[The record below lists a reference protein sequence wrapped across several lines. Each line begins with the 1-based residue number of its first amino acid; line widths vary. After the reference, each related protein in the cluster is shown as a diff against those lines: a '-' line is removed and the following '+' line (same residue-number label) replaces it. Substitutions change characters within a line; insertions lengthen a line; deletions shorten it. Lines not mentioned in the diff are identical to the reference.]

1 MLKAL
6 LVASSLLLLMTG
18 CAQLPL
24 SPPTANFDFI
34 QKAKASGTAPVAVG
48 TFQLA
53 AGVSR
58 DIDQGLSVRSNS
70 VTSPFEGSMAQ
81 YLKQSVTTDLQASG
95 LYDASAPTQLTGLLT
110 ESTLSVPI
118 GDSSATLGARFVL
131 TRAGQKIYEK
141 ELKANA
147 SWKAEFLG
155 ALAIPDG
162 INRYVGLYHQL
173 VDMLL
178 NDPEYQKSN
187 PK

>member
-1 MLKAL
+1 MFKTL
-6 LVASSLLLLMTG
+6 LVASSLLLLMSG

-24 SPPTANFDFI
+24 SPPTSNFDII
-34 QKAKASGTAPVAVG
+34 QKAKASGTAPVSVG
-48 TFQLA
+48 AFQLA
-53 AGVSR
+53 PGLNR

-81 YLKQSVTTDLQASG
+81 YLKQSVTTDLQAAG
-95 LYDASAPTQLTGLLT
+95 LYDVSAPTQLTGFLT

-131 TRAGQKIYEK
+131 TRSGQKIYEK
-141 ELKANA
+141 ELKANS

-155 ALAIPDG
+155 AVAIPDG

-173 VDMLL
+173 VGMLL
-178 NDPEYQKSN
+178 SDPDYQKSN